1 MRNFILF
8 TILTMSSALYAND
21 IITLTTTPLAITQEE
36 GEPGTTDAQGRKQG
50 FWVIFGKDKPEKGYP
65 DAGKIE
71 EGPYKDDRKNGQW
84 TMYHKDGTTPRL
96 IGEFSNGRPK
106 GAFTKFHGNGKEKTK
121 GIYVNGKHQG
131 SLESFYKDG
140 TPSQV
145 KNFNTEGKE
154 EGKQVLYYPNGQ
166 VEVEYET
173 KNGTKTGKQIRYYEN
188 GDVKQVIEYN
198 PDGTVKSK
206 VDSEPTEPVVEVEVD
221 AGSGVSGAA
230 TKGKVKNGEFKP
242 NDYNKVYNSDDELWM
257 DGKFKNGKL
266 WDGKLYKYDSDGIL
280 LKIEIW
286 KNGKYH
292 SDGIL

>member
-8 TILTMSSALYAND
+8 TILSMSSALYAND
-21 IITLTTTPLAITQEE
+21 IITLTTAPFAIEQEE
-36 GEPGTTDAQGRKQG
+36 GEPNQKDDQGRKQG
-50 FWVIFGKDKPEKGYP
+50 FWVWFGKDKPEKGYP

-84 TMYHKDGTTPRL
+84 TMYHKDGATPRL
-96 IGEFSNGRPK
+96 IGEYANGRPK
-106 GAFTKFHGNGKEKTK
+106 GAFTKFHVNGQAKQK
-121 GIYVNGKHQG
+121 GVYVNGKHQG
-131 SLESFYKDG
+131 SLESYYADG

-145 KNFNTEGKE
+145 KNFNAEGKE
-154 EGKQVLYYPNGQ
+154 EGKQILYYPNGQ

-173 KNGTKTGKQIRYYEN
+173 KNGVKTGKQTRYYEN

-198 PDGTVKSK
+198 TDGTVKNK
-206 VDSEPTEPVVEVEVD
+206 VDSEPTKPVVETNVD
-221 AGSGVSGAA
+221 TGSGGPSAIGAD
-230 TKGKVKNGEFKP
+230 TKGKPFEKNG
-242 NDYNKVYNSDDELWM
+242 YNKVYNSDEELWM

-292 SDGIL
+292 SDGQL

>member
-8 TILTMSSALYAND
+8 TILIMSSAIYAND
-21 IITLTTTPLAITQEE
+21 IITLTANPLVITQEE
-36 GEPGTTDAQGRKQG
+36 GEPGTRDAQGRKQG
-50 FWVIFGKDKPEKGYP
+50 HWITFGKDKPEKGYP

-71 EGPYKDDRKNGQW
+71 EGPYKDDRKDGQW
-84 TMYHKDGTTPRL
+84 TMYHKDGATPRL

-106 GAFTKFHGNGKEKTK
+106 GAFTKFHGNGKAKSK
-121 GIYVNGKHQG
+121 GTYVNGKHQG

-145 KNFNTEGKE
+145 KNFNLEGKE
-154 EGKQVLYYPNGQ
+154 EGKQRLYYPNGQ

-173 KNGTKTGKQIRYYEN
+173 KNGVKTGKQTRYHEN

-198 PDGTVKSK
+198 SDGSIKSK
-206 VDSEPTEPVVEVEVD
+206 VDSEPTQPVVETAVD
-221 AGSGVSGAA
+221 TGSGGPSAIGAD
-230 TKGKVKNGEFKP
+230 TKDKPFEKNG
-242 NDYNKVYNSDDELWM
+242 YNKVYNGDEELWM
-257 DGKFKNGKL
+257 DGKFKSGKL

-292 SDGIL
+292 SDGQL